1 MTAVA
6 AGPVRTMVQRCL
18 DNISKQNARTNAF
31 VALRDPESVKIDADM
46 IDAEPSHGPLGGITL
61 GIKDNYCTLD
71 GLPTTCA
78 SEILKGYQSPYEATV
93 VQLLKNAG
101 GIVIGKTNMDEF
113 AMGSNNEYSSFG
125 KVLNPLFNDTEVSAG
140 GSSGGSAAAVAAD
153 MCQVALGSD
162 TGGSVRLPSA
172 YCGVIGFKPSYGL
185 ISRNGLV
192 SYAQSLDTVGI
203 LSKDMDLIKKT
214 FNVLNKYDSKDPTSL
229 RPEIRD
235 QIKQLHASEL
245 SPQNGDLVRR
255 PHPLRIGVCQ
265 EAIIDLT
272 PEVRDAW
279 ESALDYLL
287 SLGHEI
293 RLVSIPSLKSALPL
307 YFTVSLAEASSNL
320 ARYDGVRYGARA
332 LEDKDPMSGVLYGP
346 TRSKGF
352 GDEVQRRI
360 LLGTYNLTAA
370 AYGSHFLKAQKVR
383 RKLQLEFN
391 SIFSAHNILY
401 ENGSYEPGSIDV
413 LLQPTARTPAPTFD
427 EVLSEPAISAY
438 TNDVLTVPANHAG
451 LPAISVPWGPKSVG
465 MQILG
470 QFGDDH
476 TVLEVASLLMKK

>member
-1 MTAVA
+1 MTA
-6 AGPVRTMVQRCL
+6 GGSVRAIVQRCL
-18 DNISKQNARTNAF
+18 DNIAKSNARTNAF
-31 VALRDPESVKIDADM
+31 VALRDAEELGLAADM
-46 IDAEPSHGPLGGITL
+46 LDSQHNHNLTTHPLHGITL

-78 SEILKGYQSPYEATV
+78 SEILRDYQSPYEATV
-93 VQLLKNAG
+93 VELLKRAG
-101 GIVIGKTNMDEF
+101 GVILGKTNMDEF

-125 KVLNPLFNDTEVSAG
+125 KVVNPLFEDTEVSAG

-203 LSKDMDLIKKT
+203 LSKDIDLVKKT
-214 FNVLNKYDSKDPTSL
+214 FAVLDQYDSKDPTSL
-229 RPEIRD
+229 RPELRRRIQQQRSAAQVQDGKLIR
-235 QIKQLHASEL
+235 
-245 SPQNGDLVRR
+245 
-255 PHPLRIGVCQ
+255 HPLRIGVCE

-279 ESALDYLL
+279 ESALEYLL
-287 SLGHEI
+287 DLGHEI
-293 RLVSIPSLKSALPL
+293 SLVSIPALKSALPL

-320 ARYDGVRYGARA
+320 ARYDGVRYGSRA
-332 LEDKDPMSGVLYGP
+332 EEDKDPMSSVLYGP

-370 AYGSHFLKAQKVR
+370 AYGNHFIKAQRVR

-401 ENGSYEPGSIDV
+401 EEGSYTPGSIDV
-413 LLQPTARTPAPTFD
+413 LLQPTARTGAPTF
-427 EVLSEPAISAY
+427 EQITSEPALSAY

-465 MQILG
+465 MQICG

-476 TVLEVASLLMKK
+476 TVLEVASLLLNRN